1 MEIHK
6 HSPGI
11 SVQYYSDLVYIHA
24 IDDRKK

>member
-1 MEIHK
+1 MAIHK

-11 SVQYYSDLVYIHA
+11 SVQYYSDLLYILA